1 MSTTRNIERCRGLAL
16 SALLLCGA
24 SAAQAVPLFYSG
36 TSVVPFGYPTSPYFG
51 GAGTVL
57 TAAITFEVSPGTPS
71 TAKLL
76 SATGTVTWNDGVDRV
91 FTVSD
96 VSSSSF
102 LSIKGWYALEFHG
115 TGPSIGSLTMTDF
128 LPTMWLEKNLQTTP
142 LQLSDLLISGQVSY
156 VYAQHAGSPF
166 GTPLDAT
173 VADVTGAG
181 SIPGPS
187 TLSLMIVGLAGLGFV
202 LRRRGSPRP
211 VRRGTRAVRQ
221 FDCRTH

>member
-1 MSTTRNIERCRGLAL
+1 MSTTRNISRSRGLAL
-16 SALLLCGA
+16 SALLLCAA

-71 TAKLL
+71 TATLL

-102 LSIKGWYALEFHG
+102 LSIKGWYPLAFHG
-115 TGPSIGSLTMTDF
+115 TGPSIGWSRFRTA
-128 LPTMWLEKNLQTTP
+128 PQ
-142 LQLSDLLISGQVSY
+142 
-156 VYAQHAGSPF
+156 
-166 GTPLDAT
+166 
-173 VADVTGAG
+173 
-181 SIPGPS
+181 
-187 TLSLMIVGLAGLGFV
+187 
-202 LRRRGSPRP
+202 GSPRP
-211 VRRGTRAVRQ
+211 VRRGTRTVRR
-221 FDCRTH
+221 FDCRTHLPRDHNDIPSKGAVSPPPDSATARVSWPAPRRAAQIPRVPGFQFARLPPAPRTRGDRPDFR